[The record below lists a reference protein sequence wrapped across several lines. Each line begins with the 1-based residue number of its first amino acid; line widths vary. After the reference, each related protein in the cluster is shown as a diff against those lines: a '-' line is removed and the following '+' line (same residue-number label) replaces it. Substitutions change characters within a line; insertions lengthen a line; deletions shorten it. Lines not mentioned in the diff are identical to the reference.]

1 MSEVYFF
8 DALSGTRVVMNADFG
23 RASRLR
29 SEVAQPVPS
38 PWTWIG
44 VDWGKAMPSDNAP
57 EPELPEG
64 VSESGGRYF
73 ADCCRCER
81 ECDVTEFMDEAA
93 DIDFTQWFG
102 GCSPGCCP

>member
-1 MSEVYFF
+1 MSKFF
-8 DALSGTRVVMNADFG
+8 DHLAGALREFHFDFG
-23 RASRLR
+23 RAMRLR
-29 SEVAQPVPS
+29 HEAELLATPV
-38 PWTWIG
+38 
-44 VDWGKAMPSDNAP
+44 MPSGDDWSKATKADDAP

-81 ECDVTEFMDEAA
+81 ECDVSEWIGTDETD

-102 GCSPGCCP
+102 GCSERCCP